1 MSEGAGVSI
10 AELDEMLELLFWLE
24 GEGLSSSA
32 NVPGIA
38 RFIAKSE
45 ADARRALEVLLLR
58 GDVTDRQGTG
68 FFVLTEV
75 GRREAGRRFVE
86 DFKTLLAQGHG
97 ECNDPNCDCK
107 TSPAGAADCQAHR
120 SSGT

>member
-1 MSEGAGVSI
+1 MSEGPGVTI

-32 NVPGIA
+32 NLPGIA

-45 ADARRALEVLLLR
+45 ADASRALDILLAR
-58 GDVTDRQGTG
+58 GDVTNRQNTG
-68 FFVLTEV
+68 FFVLTEI

-86 DFKTLLAQGHG
+86 DFKALLAQGHG
-97 ECNDPNCDCK
+97 ECNDPNCGCK

-120 SSGT
+120 SSGS